1 MCYIEEVSG
10 PGSLS
15 GGLRMEAFRSWT
27 MLSVLLLRQIF
38 ILFLIMFAG
47 IILVK
52 TGLLKREDQNVLI
65 VLLLDI
71 AMPCVVINSFLKV
84 DYTPEIRNGFLLM
97 LAAGTLI
104 QGFAILVTRAL
115 RRPFHLTDVEE
126 GSIEYCNAGALM
138 IPLVQAVLGD
148 EWVVYTATFLC
159 VQNFYL
165 WTHGVSL
172 ISRTPQTD
180 LKKLVKNPNLVA
192 IALGAVL
199 FILHC
204 PLPDI
209 LRDTMD
215 SAGNMAGPLCML
227 STGMIMADVDLKKI
241 FFNIRIYFIIFLK
254 MIALPLVCL
263 AVMKYTPLSTVTDN
277 AEQIMMILTMLMA
290 APSANLIT
298 QWGALYDNEPD
309 YAGSIGVATTLVC
322 ILTMP
327 LIVHIYQM

>member
-1 MCYIEEVSG
+1 
-10 PGSLS
+10 
-15 GGLRMEAFRSWT
+15 
-27 MLSVLLLRQIF
+27 
-38 ILFLIMFAG
+38 MFVG

-52 TGLLKREDQNVLI
+52 TGLLKKEDQHVLI
-65 VLLLDI
+65 VLLLDV

-84 DYTPEIRNGFLLM
+84 EYTPEIRNGFILM
-97 LAAGTLI
+97 LIAGTLV
-104 QGFAILVTRAL
+104 QGLAILVTKLVRK
-115 RRPFHLTDVEE
+115 PFHLTDVEE

-138 IPLVQAVLGD
+138 IPLIQAVLGD

-172 ISRTPQTD
+172 ISRTPQTN
-180 LKKLVKNPNLVA
+180 LKKLIKNPNLVA

-199 FILHC
+199 FIIHC

-209 LRDTMD
+209 LRETMD
-215 SAGNMAGPLCML
+215 NAGSMAGPLCML

-241 FFNIRIYFIIFLK
+241 FLNIRIYFIIFLK
-254 MIALPLVCL
+254 MIVLPLLCI
-263 AVMKYTPLSTVTDN
+263 AIMKYTPLSTVTAN
-277 AEQIMMILTMLMA
+277 ADQIMMILTMIMA

-298 QWGALYDNEPD
+298 QWAALYDNEPD

-322 ILTMP
+322 ILTIP
-327 LIVHIYQM
+327 LMVHIFQM

>member
-1 MCYIEEVSG
+1 
-10 PGSLS
+10 
-15 GGLRMEAFRSWT
+15 
-27 MLSVLLLRQIF
+27 
-38 ILFLIMFAG
+38 MFAG

-52 TGLLKREDQNVLI
+52 TGLLKKEDQHVLI
-65 VLLLDI
+65 VLLLDV

-84 DYTPEIRNGFLLM
+84 EYTPEIRNGFILM
-97 LAAGTLI
+97 LIAGTLV
-104 QGFAILVTRAL
+104 QGFVILVTRL
-115 RRPFHLTDVEE
+115 VRKPFHLTDVEE

-138 IPLVQAVLGD
+138 IPLIQAVLGD

-172 ISRTPQTD
+172 ISRTPQTK
-180 LKKLVKNPNLVA
+180 LKKLIKNPNLVA

-199 FILHC
+199 FIIHC

-209 LRDTMD
+209 LRETMD
-215 SAGNMAGPLCML
+215 NAGSMAGPLCML

-241 FFNIRIYFIIFLK
+241 FLNVRIYFIIFLK
-254 MIALPLVCL
+254 MIVLPLLCI
-263 AVMKYTPLSTVTDN
+263 AIMKYTPLSTVTAN
-277 AEQIMMILTMLMA
+277 ADQIMMILTMIMA

-298 QWGALYDNEPD
+298 QWAALYDNEPD

-322 ILTMP
+322 ILTIP
-327 LIVHIYQM
+327 LMVHIFQM

>member
-1 MCYIEEVSG
+1 
-10 PGSLS
+10 
-15 GGLRMEAFRSWT
+15 
-27 MLSVLLLRQIF
+27 MLSILLLRQIF
-38 ILFLIMFAG
+38 ILFLIMFVG

-52 TGLLKREDQNVLI
+52 TGLLKKEDQHVLI
-65 VLLLDI
+65 VLLLDV

-84 DYTPEIRNGFLLM
+84 EYTPEIRNGFILM
-97 LAAGTLI
+97 LIAGTLV
-104 QGFAILVTRAL
+104 QGLAILVTKLVRK
-115 RRPFHLTDVEE
+115 PFHLTDVEE

-138 IPLVQAVLGD
+138 IPLIQAVLGD

-172 ISRTPQTD
+172 ISRTPQTN
-180 LKKLVKNPNLVA
+180 LKKLIKNPNLVA

-199 FILHC
+199 FIIHC

-209 LRDTMD
+209 LRETMD
-215 SAGNMAGPLCML
+215 NAGSMAGPLCML

-241 FFNIRIYFIIFLK
+241 FLNVRIYFIIFLK
-254 MIALPLVCL
+254 MIVLPLLCI
-263 AVMKYTPLSTVTDN
+263 AIMKYTPLSTVTAN
-277 AEQIMMILTMLMA
+277 ADQIMMILTMIMA

-298 QWGALYDNEPD
+298 QWAALYDNEPD

-322 ILTMP
+322 ILTIP
-327 LIVHIYQM
+327 LMVHIFQM

>member
-1 MCYIEEVSG
+1 
-10 PGSLS
+10 
-15 GGLRMEAFRSWT
+15 
-27 MLSVLLLRQIF
+27 
-38 ILFLIMFAG
+38 MFVG

-52 TGLLKREDQNVLI
+52 TGLLKKEDQHVLI
-65 VLLLDI
+65 VLLLDV

-84 DYTPEIRNGFLLM
+84 EYTPEIRNGFILM
-97 LAAGTLI
+97 LIAGTLV
-104 QGFAILVTRAL
+104 QGLAILVTKLVRK
-115 RRPFHLTDVEE
+115 PFHLTDVEE

-138 IPLVQAVLGD
+138 IPLIQAVLGD

-172 ISRTPQTD
+172 ISRTPQTN
-180 LKKLVKNPNLVA
+180 LKKLIKNPNLVA

-199 FILHC
+199 FIIHC

-209 LRDTMD
+209 LRETMD
-215 SAGNMAGPLCML
+215 NAGSMAGPLCML

-241 FFNIRIYFIIFLK
+241 FLNVRIYFIIFLK
-254 MIALPLVCL
+254 MIVLPLLCI
-263 AVMKYTPLSTVTDN
+263 AIMKYTPLSTVTAN
-277 AEQIMMILTMLMA
+277 ADQIMMILTMIMA

-298 QWGALYDNEPD
+298 QWAALYDNEPD

-322 ILTMP
+322 ILTIP
-327 LIVHIYQM
+327 LMVHIFQM